1 MKSRS
6 LSWLFDCHRSRARNI
21 KKRLFVSWLAPKKG
35 VIFSFIY
42 FFKSFCIYY
51 IPHNYVIPQAMPHA
65 IPQTHST
72 SYPHRC
78 QAGLRTG
85 RAINLSRI
93 SSWRPLLCSFFSS
106 SSFWVLC
113 GVNKSNCLKPFVGK
127 RWSEWKSEF
136 QIEFNIKLNWF
147 IHERFANLSN
157 HFQFLVPTSVKRF
170 STKGEQIA
178 IHQLNNYNKALINRN
193 LAKTPTLFTQAVY
206 VMTHTGSW
214 VKLLLSLISIVKRS
228 TSHLVREMNQTQG
241 SKHCF
246 LFWKTLRKRAI
257 WRIFK
262 IS

>member
-1 MKSRS
+1 MSFRKP
-6 LSWLFDCHRSRARNI
+6 CHMPFR
-21 KKRLFVSWLAPKKG
+21 KL
-35 VIFSFIY
+35 
-42 FFKSFCIYY
+42 
-51 IPHNYVIPQAMPHA
+51 IPPFTLTAV
-65 IPQTHST
+65 
-72 SYPHRC
+72 
-78 QAGLRTG
+78 G
-85 RAINLSRI
+85 RAWELEGQLTYREYRREGPYFVLSFR
-93 SSWRPLLCSFFSS
+93 LLL
-106 SSFWVLC
+106 FWVLC
-113 GVNKSNCLKPFVGK
+113 GVNKSNCLKPVVGK

-157 HFQFLVPTSVKRF
+157 HFQFLVPSSVKRF

-178 IHQLNNYNKALINRN
+178 IHQLNNYNKAWINTN
-193 LAKTPTLFTQAVY
+193 LAKTPTLFTQAMC

-257 WRIFK
+257 WRMFK